1 MWVVTGLHL
10 GWDCVVAVFPDTIS
24 LEKLQKGFPEG
35 EYVIT
40 EQGLAT
46 EQDLDDLISSKD

>member
-24 LEKLQKGFPEG
+24 LEKLKKAFPEG

-40 EQGLAT
+40 EQEMAT